1 MRKNATTLIEVIVS
15 LALFTIVAS
24 IGCGGYIY
32 YRQMI
37 NEIKTDKAIYDIQNS
52 LSYCK
57 EYCFYN
63 ARGAEY
69 SIISNDYGSLN
80 IIIKSNNTILV
91 DLKIDT
97 SIRLIREEWN
107 AVANYKS
114 LYISNN
120 GYIQPDT
127 INLID
132 NEGKRYSITIR
143 PGGNIITVNK

>member
-1 MRKNATTLIEVIVS
+1 MKKKAATLIEVIVS
-15 LALFTIVAS
+15 IALFTIVAS
-24 IGCGGYIY
+24 IGCNGYIFY
-32 YRQMI
+32 QQMI
-37 NEIKTDKAIYDIQNS
+37 NEIKTDKAIYEIQNS

-63 ARGAEY
+63 SKGAEY
-69 SIISNDYGSLN
+69 SIISKDYESLN
-80 IIIKSNNTILV
+80 ILIKSNNIILV

-97 SIRLIREEWN
+97 TVRLIREDWN
-107 AVANYKS
+107 SEVNYKS

-132 NEGKRYSITIR
+132 KEGKRFSITIR